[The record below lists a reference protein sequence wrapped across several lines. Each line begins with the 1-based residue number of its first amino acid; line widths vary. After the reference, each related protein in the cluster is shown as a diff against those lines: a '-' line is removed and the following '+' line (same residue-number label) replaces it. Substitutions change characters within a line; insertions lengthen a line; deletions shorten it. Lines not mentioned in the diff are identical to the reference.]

1 MYFTDEQMRI
11 LGESPYVL
19 TVSQSTV
26 NFTAE
31 FKEKFWNLIQS
42 GKEPHEAVSEL
53 GINPEILGKSRL
65 YGIKNTIRS
74 DVIAGRGFRDLRTR
88 GISFKSS
95 KNSDIKIKYLEQ
107 QLAYK
112 DQEIEFLKK
121 IVSLGKEAPES

>member
-11 LGESPYVL
+11 LRGSPYVL

-53 GINPEILGKSRL
+53 GIDPEILGKSRL

-88 GISFKSS
+88 GINFKSS
-95 KNSDIKIKYLEQ
+95 KNSDIKIK
-107 QLAYK
+107 
-112 DQEIEFLKK
+112 
-121 IVSLGKEAPES
+121 VSGE